1 MEDSRITELFWE
13 RKEVAI
19 TEAQEKYSAYCLSV
33 AMRILGNGQDSE
45 EVVNDAFLAAW
56 NSIPPQRPENLS
68 TYLAKLTRRIAVDR
82 LRLRKA
88 KKRGRGETELALEEL
103 EEILPAQGDPAA
115 EAEARELEV
124 SVQRFIA
131 SLPDSDRDLFLARY
145 WHLHSIE
152 ELAKA
157 LNIRKGTVKTRLFRL
172 REKLKDRL
180 REEGYI
186 Q

>member
-19 TEAQEKYSAYCLSV
+19 TEVQEKYSKYCLSV
-33 AMRILGNGQDSE
+33 AMRILGNEQDAE

-56 NSIPPQRPENLS
+56 NSIPPHRPEILS

-88 KKRGRGETELALEEL
+88 QKRGRGETELALEEL
-103 EEILPAQGDPAA
+103 EEILPAEGDPAA
-115 EAEARELEV
+115 EAEARALEE

-131 SLPDSDRDLFLARY
+131 SLPEADRDLFLARY
-145 WHLHSIE
+145 WHLYSIE

-157 LNIRKGTVKTRLFRL
+157 LGVRKGSLKTRLFRL
-172 REKLKDRL
+172 RKKLKDCL
-180 REEGYI
+180 REEGFI